1 MPPPDGG
8 GEESKVTTSSDA
20 SKVMSSDGPAARK
33 RALLQKTR
41 SRGTF
46 LIVSVLNFLHA
57 IMGCPTLRGPVCDL
71 TIPVLRSASCKN
83 RKKAAAAAKSASLHL
98 DATKVAAAAM
108 AEASAKAA
116 ANAEQKARWIAAQRK
131 GPPPGH
137 DVVGTAIGLDID
149 SIGYTLCCAFLTV
162 SDVCRL
168 ACTCSNLAEVVR
180 GADFVWRTLIE
191 TTFGSSYNES
201 VARQMS
207 GSPTPST
214 IRFADGAPGHTPTPD
229 CTPTPRVV
237 ERPCKHLLLFRMQLC
252 FERERARILT
262 EFETDRVR
270 LNRWMHSERERQGAN
285 VQQKLRVRAMRRQI
299 RALERERD
307 ALEEQVR
314 EQKAQEVAVQQAQW
328 AVAQEAAEGRGK
340 ALAEK
345 VAQEAELARRAR
357 AFAAEVAA
365 GGGWKAERDRRRQM
379 YGDGGGG
386 DVGRRRSTA
395 CTIS

>member
-1 MPPPDGG
+1 M
-8 GEESKVTTSSDA
+8 
-20 SKVMSSDGPAARK
+20 
-33 RALLQKTR
+33 
-41 SRGTF
+41 
-46 LIVSVLNFLHA
+46 IVSVLNFLHA

-108 AEASAKAA
+108 AEASAK
-116 ANAEQKARWIAAQRK
+116 AEQKARWIAAQRK